1 MSSSNPTASGVL
13 SVSDSSPTYLRD
25 HASSV
30 TAPTKDE
37 IRLKK
42 EALESLYESAERAL
56 SSLDRSAVES
66 IRTQIGDELEVI
78 GEMYSRRIQS
88 LPKGEEREWLKSER
102 KNAILNFD
110 EFETHVEETLTRH
123 LGTVTTTDQI
133 ASAEGVMSRPASF
146 RASNPYLRK
155 LKSNESKSRSE
166 SHRSFSTT
174 ASEQGRRQAKIEKK
188 LAQLELEAVERQNKL
203 ELESVERQNK
213 LEAVERQN
221 KLELEAVERRNK
233 LEQRRL
239 AAEIELRK
247 AETVDQILNDKES
260 YRSRS
265 ARSGCKTSIPDDD
278 RPVSAPNN
286 LAATNDVLN
295 FKRSACLQPSIVQ
308 MPTRSQIRTPLSQPV
323 SVSEEQANLS
333 HKGNDCSPLAAVVE
347 YMSMP
352 KLECPKFHGD
362 PEDYCAFFRYFNENI
377 HDKNIFSDQQKL
389 AYLLQNTYGKAYDAI
404 SHCPSLQPAS
414 KGYEEARYILF
425 ESFGDPR
432 IIAESFKRSLLQRSN
447 VKPHNGSSMASYA
460 NALRKGLVTLEDLGD
475 YSELNTVDCLKRLS
489 DKLPQAVS
497 YHWRRHYAK
506 IYLEEKRKPT
516 FSDFVTYVKREAD
529 ILKAFP
535 EQFLVSANDQTERR
549 RVNEGGVRKNICATT
564 TVSQS
569 NAPSRFPRKGVSFS
583 RSKELP
589 AQQCYYC
596 SKPDHLVYKCND
608 FLELSVAERERFVQE
623 SQRCHICFAKHATKD
638 HRGSFRCRI
647 NNCGRR
653 HNRLLHA
660 NTSALDNTSR
670 QDEPRGTDE
679 TISGE
684 TCCYV
689 NQSQRGFRVIVPV
702 EVEARGVTV
711 QTYAFLDTGSETSF
725 IDKDLFSRLRIQ
737 ESPRPVNIVTI
748 SQHSEPFE
756 KYSVNLTV
764 SSLMDDSVNFK
775 IREVVK
781 ADALPVSP
789 NAVVSLNDLLSLP
802 HLQGV
807 TIPKMNQDKVSLLI
821 GLDCPNAHRILEMRE
836 GDGTQPNAVKTPF
849 GWSLLGP
856 AINRTEGNQDMQTYF
871 VQSDEALDHEIR
883 KSWFT
888 EFEPDVINAPSSKED
903 REVATLLKN
912 GVTHENGHFC
922 APLPW
927 RSDVKLPRNSRFM
940 ASKRLSC
947 LQKRLQRD
955 SQLMAKY
962 KETIEGYIESGYAE
976 RVPIDEIAM
985 DDSAWYLPH
994 HPVYNPKKRDKVR
1007 IVFDC
1012 AAKHYG
1018 ICLNDALK
1026 QGPDLVN
1033 GLVGVLSRF
1042 RRERIAIVA
1051 DVQAMFHQVKTT
1063 HQDHNAFRFLW
1074 WPEGDLHKQPVPYRM
1089 LVHIFGATSSPCIAT
1104 YCLKETANRFGGEF
1118 DPRICDVIQKDF
1130 YVDDCL
1136 TCVSTVEQ
1144 AKNTVEGLRRLLKL
1158 GGFNLTKWLSNV
1170 PEAVESVPEIERAP
1184 TMSNVSLEIDG
1195 SAGQKVLG
1203 VQWNVLEDEF
1213 HFNVKMPEHDRRF
1226 TRRMILSY
1234 VNSLYDPLGFVA
1246 PVILIAR
1253 IMQQRIV
1260 QMNLDWDDELPDEEN
1275 EHWWS
1280 WFQQLDDLRK
1290 FSLPR
1295 CFLSKALGPITDYQI
1310 HHFSD
1315 ASISGYGFVSYLRI
1329 ADINGKIHCSF
1340 LCGKARVTP
1349 LESHSVPR
1357 LELVAAVMAVQA
1369 DKWLTKQLD
1378 LPKCRSTFWTDSC
1391 IVLGSIRNDR
1401 KRFKTF
1407 VANRLAKIHRHTSA
1421 EQWKYV
1427 DTKSN
1432 PADDA
1437 SRGLS
1442 PSQLLV
1448 SRWPKGPSFLWE
1460 NEGSWP
1466 RPPEAAAPFKGQ
1478 LPDDFHFV
1486 ENKQVAVSRVQETC
1500 GTVDDLI
1507 VRFSSLYR
1515 LKVACAWHR
1524 RFIAFL
1530 KDKSSVRKGG
1540 ITVDELEAAELRLVA
1555 YVQRQVFGPVFKILE
1570 SEVRLPNKVI
1580 KRELKENSQL
1590 RCLYKTSPILFEGL
1604 LRVGGRLEYATID
1617 FSAKHPAILPYQ
1629 HHLTNLLIRYHHV
1642 KCGHSGT
1649 SFTWTSI
1656 RQKYW
1661 ILKGGAAVRR
1671 ELNQCVICRKRS
1683 VPRGQQQMADLPRS
1697 RLVSN
1702 EPPFL
1707 YVGIDYFGPI
1717 LVKRARSQLKRYG
1730 CVISCLTTRAV
1741 HIEVAD
1747 DMTTDCFINA
1757 FRRFIAR
1764 RGHPK
1769 EVFSDNGTN
1778 FKGAES
1784 ILRKELSRLNQSK
1797 MDEYFKQT
1805 GIKWNFNP
1813 PAASHMG
1820 GAWERMI
1827 RSIRRILDILLKS
1840 QVVTDDVLHTL
1851 LLEVES
1857 ILNSRPLC
1865 PITLDPHGNEPLTPN
1880 HLLLMRQS
1888 CNDPPGVFESR
1899 DCYGRR
1905 RWRQVQYL
1913 ADSFW
1918 KRWRREYL
1926 PTIALRQKWPDKE
1939 RNFQN
1944 GDLVLVVDDGVPRG
1958 KWRMGQ
1964 VISTFPDPNGV
1975 VRQVEVKTGVSV
1987 LRRPIVKLCL
1997 ICESN
2002 QASTNGPS
2010 VSDQ

>member
-110 EFETHVEETLTRH
+110 EFETRVEETLTRH

-133 ASAEGVMSRPASF
+133 ASAETVMSRPASF
-146 RASNPYLRK
+146 RTSNPYLLK
-155 LKSNESKSRSE
+155 LKSTESKSRSE

-203 ELESVERQNK
+203 E
-213 LEAVERQN
+213 AVERQN

-247 AETVDQILNDKES
+247 AEAVDQILNDKES

-265 ARSGCKTSIPDDD
+265 ARFSCKTSIPDDD

-286 LAATNDVLN
+286 LAAINDVLN

-308 MPTRSQIRTPLSQPV
+308 MPTRSQIRTPLSQSV

-535 EQFLVSANDQTERR
+535 EQFLVSASDQTERR

-856 AINRTEGNQDMQTYF
+856 AINRTEGNRDMQTYF

-912 GVTHENGHFC
+912 GVTHENGHFY

-927 RSDVKLPRNSRFM
+927 RSDVK
-940 ASKRLSC
+940 
-947 LQKRLQRD
+947 Q
-955 SQLMAKY
+955 
-962 KETIEGYIESGYAE
+962 
-976 RVPIDEIAM
+976 
-985 DDSAWYLPH
+985 
-994 HPVYNPKKRDKVR
+994 
-1007 IVFDC
+1007 
-1012 AAKHYG
+1012 
-1018 ICLNDALK
+1018 
-1026 QGPDLVN
+1026 
-1033 GLVGVLSRF
+1033 
-1042 RRERIAIVA
+1042 
-1051 DVQAMFHQVKTT
+1051 
-1063 HQDHNAFRFLW
+1063 
-1074 WPEGDLHKQPVPYRM
+1074 
-1089 LVHIFGATSSPCIAT
+1089 
-1104 YCLKETANRFGGEF
+1104 
-1118 DPRICDVIQKDF
+1118 
-1130 YVDDCL
+1130 
-1136 TCVSTVEQ
+1136 
-1144 AKNTVEGLRRLLKL
+1144 
-1158 GGFNLTKWLSNV
+1158 
-1170 PEAVESVPEIERAP
+1170 
-1184 TMSNVSLEIDG
+1184 
-1195 SAGQKVLG
+1195 
-1203 VQWNVLEDEF
+1203 
-1213 HFNVKMPEHDRRF
+1213 
-1226 TRRMILSY
+1226 
-1234 VNSLYDPLGFVA
+1234 
-1246 PVILIAR
+1246 
-1253 IMQQRIV
+1253 
-1260 QMNLDWDDELPDEEN
+1260 
-1275 EHWWS
+1275 
-1280 WFQQLDDLRK
+1280 
-1290 FSLPR
+1290 
-1295 CFLSKALGPITDYQI
+1295 
-1310 HHFSD
+1310 
-1315 ASISGYGFVSYLRI
+1315 
-1329 ADINGKIHCSF
+1329 
-1340 LCGKARVTP
+1340 
-1349 LESHSVPR
+1349 
-1357 LELVAAVMAVQA
+1357 
-1369 DKWLTKQLD
+1369 
-1378 LPKCRSTFWTDSC
+1378 
-1391 IVLGSIRNDR
+1391 
-1401 KRFKTF
+1401 
-1407 VANRLAKIHRHTSA
+1407 
-1421 EQWKYV
+1421 
-1427 DTKSN
+1427 
-1432 PADDA
+1432 
-1437 SRGLS
+1437 
-1442 PSQLLV
+1442 
-1448 SRWPKGPSFLWE
+1448 
-1460 NEGSWP
+1460 P

-1769 EVFSDNGTN
+1769 KVFSDNGTN

-1975 VRQVEVKTGVSV
+1975 VRQVEVKIGVSV